1 MKRNA
6 FWGLI
11 ESDWRKS
18 GLLWLLLLLN
28 LGAGFLLLAVWGTS
42 LSYGRHFRRDAFIS
56 ETLIRETV
64 IPKLMERNGLK
75 TCEVNSYGHGPLE
88 PIHMKIETPA
98 SRNYESITK
107 DLVRIHQENFG
118 SGAYVRDG
126 NFLSQ
131 FTYLEFDHD
140 AEDLGLTV
148 LIYVS
153 HPGDK

>member
-1 MKRNA
+1 MKRSV
-6 FWGLI
+6 FWNLI
-11 ESDWRKS
+11 DSDWRKS

-28 LGAGFLLLAVWGTS
+28 LGAGFLLLLGQGVMN
-42 LSYGRHFRRDAFIS
+42 SYNRNFRRSAFIS
-56 ETLIRETV
+56 ENLICETV

-98 SRNYESITK
+98 SRDYESISK
-107 DLVRIHQENFG
+107 DLVRLHQENFG
-118 SGAYVRDG
+118 SGAYIRDG
-126 NFLSQ
+126 NYLNP
-131 FTYLEFDHD
+131 FTFLEFDHD

-153 HPGDK
+153 HPGDE

>member
-1 MKRNA
+1 MKRSL
-6 FWGLI
+6 FWNLI
-11 ESDWRKS
+11 DSDWRKS

-28 LGAGFLLLAVWGTS
+28 LGAGFLLLLGQGVMN
-42 LSYGRHFRRDAFIS
+42 SYNRNFRRFAFIR
-56 ETLIRETV
+56 ENLIRETV

-98 SRNYESITK
+98 SRDYESISK
-107 DLVRIHQENFG
+107 DLVRLHQENFG
-118 SGAYVRDG
+118 SGAYIRDG
-126 NFLSQ
+126 NYLNP
-131 FTYLEFDHD
+131 FTFLEFDHD

>member
-1 MKRNA
+1 MKRSA
-6 FWGLI
+6 FWDLI
-11 ESDWRKS
+11 DSDWRKS
-18 GLLWLLLLLN
+18 GLLWVLLLLN
-28 LGAGFLLLAVWGTS
+28 LGAGFILFLGQGVMN
-42 LSYGRHFRRDAFIS
+42 SYDRNFRRSAFIR
-56 ETLIRETV
+56 ENLIRETV

-75 TCEVNSYGHGPLE
+75 TCEVNSYGHGWLE

-118 SGAYVRDG
+118 SGAYIRDG
-126 NFLSQ
+126 DFLSK
-131 FTYLEFDHD
+131 FTFLEFDHD